1 MQSGI
6 VDSTQLIAEEVE
18 KREEKSTET
27 AQFAIR
33 HKRRA
38 PVKHV
43 PLDSATELHNSDLN
57 QWNRDY
63 LETMRNAARHK
74 DILKLAAIAK
84 TNAEE
89 WVLGSVLG
97 MGRRGPLDM
106 FSGARIIEAFTG
118 IDLLAVR
125 AKRPRETDPEDDTD
139 QRRVRARSDPLNKE
153 VGRSTDLK
161 DQINAVLDEDD
172 TIEYGRDAPTP
183 LEDRRLSSLLPWN
196 VSAGSRARSTST
208 HGRQPGGGGFFSRRG
223 SRLISAS
230 PLQTHGAHPLYQH
243 KFIDMQ
249 DGGEAFQLPM
259 PDTLLTSGGGDDN
272 YTGGEGESYELFGP
286 AARVD
291 TQTAGKSQWQ
301 LTALIGESANFLDF
315 LRAAIE
321 SSAST
326 GGQGDETMSSIPHAE
341 DPAEDGKSVTFR
353 TLLPPEENSTVVA
366 AQAFL
371 HVLSLGTRNFLRVK
385 QVVDFGEMK
394 LSVIE
399 V

>member
-1 MQSGI
+1 MQ
-6 VDSTQLIAEEVE
+6 DET
-18 KREEKSTET
+18 STET
-27 AQFAIR
+27 AQVAIR
-33 HKRRA
+33 RKRHV
-38 PVKHV
+38 PIKHV
-43 PLDSATELHNSDLN
+43 PLDGTTELHNSDLN

-74 DILKLAAIAK
+74 DLLKLAAIAK

-118 IDLLAVR
+118 IDLLTAR
-125 AKRPRETDPEDDTD
+125 AKRAREADPEDGTY
-139 QRRVRARSDPLNKE
+139 QRRVRARSDPLDNE
-153 VGRSTDLK
+153 VGRGMNLN

-208 HGRQPGGGGFFSRRG
+208 HGRQPGGGGLFSRRG
-223 SRLISAS
+223 SHLISAS
-230 PLQTHGAHPLYQH
+230 PLQTHGAHPLYQPTS
-243 KFIDMQ
+243 IDMH
-249 DGGEAFQLPM
+249 DGDEAFQLPM
-259 PDTLLTSGGGDDN
+259 PDTLLTSGGGDDS
-272 YTGGEGESYELFGP
+272 YAGGGDESYELFGP

-291 TQTAGKSQWQ
+291 TQTAGDSQWQ
-301 LTALIGESANFLDF
+301 RTALYGESANFLDF
-315 LRAAIE
+315 VRTAIE
-321 SSAST
+321 SSATAATT
-326 GGQGDETMSSIPHAE
+326 GEASGQADETMPSISYTE
-341 DPAEDGKSVTFR
+341 DPTGDGKSVTFHA
-353 TLLPPEENSTVVA
+353 LLPPEENSAVVA

-371 HVLSLGTRNFLRVK
+371 HVLSLGTRNFLSVK
-385 QVVDFGEMK
+385 QEVEFGEMR